1 MILIFPYVIY
11 NQITNLEII
20 KHIISERKW
29 NKNSKTPRDYS
40 KEHNPSGS
48 KEQEERNKRKRD
60 KRKHDKE
67 HGECPR
73 GQELHHVDGI
83 ERKKLE
89 CEPISRNRG
98 RKEKARLKKGEI
110 VIKITE
116 PQLRKIIE
124 EETKIVLKES
134 DIDKISSVAGSPK
147 GISKAINQQGA
158 GAVQNP
164 SSAPKDKAKS
174 KTAELEK
181 TKANAAQLEKTK
193 AKAAALEKK
202 KIDAEFAELTA
213 KPIDDL
219 GSGSSLRAEAKNDYP

>member
-1 MILIFPYVIY
+1 MKLTAQMF
-11 NQITNLEII
+11 QEII

-40 KEHNPSGS
+40 KEYNPPGS
-48 KEQEERNKRKRD
+48 KEQDERNKRKRD

-67 HGECPR
+67 HGKCPE
-73 GQELHHVDGI
+73 GEELHHLGGI
-83 ERKKLE
+83 EGDELQ
-89 CEPISRNRG
+89 CEPVSKNRG
-98 RKEKARLKKGEI
+98 RKEKSRLKKGEI

-116 PQLRKIIE
+116 SQLKKIIE

-134 DIDKISSVAGSPK
+134 DIDKIPSVAGSTNGIPK
-147 GISKAINQQGA
+147 SISQQGA

-164 SSAPKDKAKS
+164 SSASKDN
-174 KTAELEK
+174 TK
-181 TKANAAQLEKTK
+181 TKAVELKKTKAKAAQLEKTK

>member
-1 MILIFPYVIY
+1 MF
-11 NQITNLEII
+11 QEII

-29 NKNSKTPRDYS
+29 NKDSKTPRDYS

-48 KEQEERNKRKRD
+48 KEQEERN

-98 RKEKARLKKGEI
+98 RKEKSRLKKGEI

-134 DIDKISSVAGSPK
+134 DIDQISSVAGSK
-147 GISKAINQQGA
+147 GIPKAINQQGA

-174 KTAELEK
+174 KAAELEK
-181 TKANAAQLEKTK
+181 TKAKAAQLEKTK
-193 AKAAALEKK
+193 AKAAAQEKK
-202 KIDAEFAELTA
+202 KIDAEFAELTT

-219 GSGSSLRAEAKNDYP
+219 GSGSSIRAEAKNDYS